1 MEVLLPM
8 LVGNLALAACLAGVA
23 YTVHRSGRDPR
34 LAHLL
39 WVVVL
44 LKLVTPPL
52 LPLPS
57 GVLDDLNTARVGLP
71 AMGSAGVPAATAA
84 GATGSRGMAEIVAAL
99 VEPTIVAFVATWVAG
114 SLIVLVAS
122 LIRVRRFERF
132 LAQAARPASGEIRE
146 AGRLAATRLGLRSL
160 PSIEVTEAR
169 LSPMT
174 WWTGGRVRVL
184 VPAGLCD
191 ELDLGRLRWIL
202 AHELAHVKRRDHLVR
217 WLEWLVGTVFWWNPL
232 VWWVRRC
239 LRADEEAACDALV
252 LRRVAAGPRPY
263 AEALLGVAV
272 FLSGTADPS
281 PVLATGVGTHGPL
294 EQRFRAI
301 LTRRYERP
309 GSRRL
314 VLTVMSLS
322 ILLAS
327 LGLQAA
333 PRPADRSPTRAIA
346 DVAAGQVNPRDASL
360 TSGIDGPR
368 AVTPPYDPRPVGE
381 VEAAAEDTMM
391 VSASLDKALPMADA
405 ISSSRDGHSARALEL
420 RRSLARVDRALEPAR
435 RAVREAL
442 RSGDPLAAAPER
454 SRLRD
459 LRVRAARLEAR
470 LQRLRLISSWD

>member
-1 MEVLLPM
+1 MEVLLPV
-8 LVGNLALAACLAGVA
+8 LVGNLVLAACLAGVA
-23 YTVHRSGRDPR
+23 YTVHRSGREPR

-52 LPLPS
+52 LALPS
-57 GVLDDLNTARVGLP
+57 GVLADINAALVGLP
-71 AMGSAGVPAATAA
+71 AVGSASATAATAA
-84 GATGSRGMAEIVAAL
+84 GATGGRSIAEIVAAL
-99 VEPTIVAFVATWVAG
+99 VAPATTVFMATWVAG
-114 SLIVLVAS
+114 SLVVLVAS
-122 LIRVRRFERF
+122 LIRVHRFERS
-132 LAQAARPASGEIRE
+132 LAQAARPASAEIRE
-146 AGRLAATRLGLRSL
+146 AGRLAAARLGLRSM

-174 WWTGGRVRVL
+174 WWTGGQVRVL
-184 VPAGLCD
+184 IPAGLCD

-239 LRADEEAACDALV
+239 LHADEEAACDALV

-314 VLTVMSLS
+314 VLTVMSIS

-333 PRPADRSPTRAIA
+333 PRSADRSPARAIA
-346 DVAAGQVNPRDASL
+346 DVAVGQVSPRDTSL
-360 TSGIDGPR
+360 SSGLDRSG
-368 AVTPPYDPRPVGE
+368 AVTPGHVPVPAGE
-381 VEAAAEDTMM
+381 AEVSTDYTTM
-391 VSASLDKALPMADA
+391 VSASLDTALPTAEVVRA
-405 ISSSRDGHSARALEL
+405 ARDGHASRARQL
-420 RRSLARVDRALEPAR
+420 RWSLARVDRALEPAR

-442 RSGDPLAAAPER
+442 RIGDPLAAASER
-454 SRLRD
+454 ARLRD
-459 LRVRAARLEAR
+459 LRARAARLEAR
-470 LQRLRLISSWD
+470 LERLRVVTSGD